1 MDKFFVAISV
11 LLFTLYSITAQNI
24 MTASSFFQSVSENY
38 GTITDYEANLEITQD
53 GNKYSGTVSFKRPNL
68 LRIDYTR
75 PAEQVVVFN
84 GDTLTIYLPGIQQTL
99 LQTLPSSSDSA
110 GMNLATPQ
118 GLGLMSRY
126 YTIAYEIGQ
135 NAVPLDE
142 ASTEM
147 VIKLVL
153 YPKTT
158 SEGFRQIKLAISPD
172 SKLIRRVEATTTQG
186 KFFMFLFSDY
196 RINQGLPDQRFV
208 YDAPPSANNFNNF
221 LFSE

>member
-1 MDKFFVAISV
+1 
-11 LLFTLYSITAQNI
+11 
-24 MTASSFFQSVSENY
+24 
-38 GTITDYEANLEITQD
+38 
-53 GNKYSGTVSFKRPNL
+53 
-68 LRIDYTR
+68 
-75 PAEQVVVFN
+75 
-84 GDTLTIYLPGIQQTL
+84 
-99 LQTLPSSSDSA
+99 
-110 GMNLATPQ
+110 MNLATPQ